1 MRKLLLLILLPIILW
16 SCVEVRWANPVSDI
30 RNAVVDEEL
39 IGTWVGCVKI
49 SEEGKTE
56 VTPFYL
62 HVGKMD
68 GKRMKV
74 IFQTVES
81 GSTEEDVGIMHTSK
95 LDGRRFMNIKEST
108 SKGELPN
115 RYIIMEYEI
124 KEKDTL
130 LLRPTSS
137 DFVDDAIRNRALLGE
152 GTVVLSDSSEI
163 REFIRNSPKEQL
175 FPKKW
180 KLDGMEIE
188 FCSFNRLKFKT
199 LSPSIRAQR
208 L

>member
-1 MRKLLLLILLPIILW
+1 
-16 SCVEVRWANPVSDI
+16 VAVHWANPVSDI

-49 SEEGKTE
+49 LEKGKTE

-152 GTVVLSDSSEI
+152 GTVVLSESSEI
-163 REFIRNSPKEQL
+163 RKFIRNSPREEL
-175 FPKKW
+175 FPIKW
-180 KLDGMEIE
+180 KFDGSEIE
-188 FCSFNRLKFKT
+188 FCSFRRLNFKT